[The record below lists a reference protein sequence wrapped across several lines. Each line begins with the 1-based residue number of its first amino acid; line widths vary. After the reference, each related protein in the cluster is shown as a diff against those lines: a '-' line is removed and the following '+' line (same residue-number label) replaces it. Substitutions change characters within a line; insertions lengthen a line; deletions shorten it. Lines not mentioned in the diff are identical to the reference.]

1 MRILT
6 FKKVYLIHGK
16 QRLEWLWVFQ
26 PWFLSWNTGVTADLD
41 SPRIWTPGPNPLA
54 DMDPPGPNPLADM
67 DPLRRFEPP
76 LPKVPFKYR
85 LYHTWSLILFGSFLP
100 IFFSIKT
107 TFLSKG
113 KEKQSFR
120 SNSAVCIIASRP
132 VYAIMKCEQTTAFE
146 LLKLF
151 Q

>member
-41 SPRIWTPGPNPLA
+41 PSRIWTPGPNPLA

-67 DPLRRFEPP
+67 DPIRRFEPP

-85 LYHTWSLILFGSFLP
+85 FYHTWSLILFGSFLP
-100 IFFSIKT
+100 IFFSIT
-107 TFLSKG
+107 
-113 KEKQSFR
+113 KQHSSVKVKKNSRAVLYPSQLMCNHSSHNSHCTMSFKHPG
-120 SNSAVCIIASRP
+120 I
-132 VYAIMKCEQTTAFE
+132 EQ
-146 LLKLF
+146 
-151 Q
+151 